1 MDLNEKDIKAL
12 LNYKTWDKITN
23 NTRHHFMVKTKILDE
38 RFDKSKICLILFSK
52 NVQRSMQTV
61 KLDIS

>member
-23 NTRHHFMVKTKILDE
+23 NTRDHFMVKTKILED
-38 RFDKSKICLILFSK
+38 RFDKSKTNLLF
-52 NVQRSMQTV
+52 QF
-61 KLDIS
+61 

>member
-23 NTRHHFMVKTKILDE
+23 NTRHHFMIKTKILED
-38 RFDKSKICLILFSK
+38 RFDKSKIELFF
-52 NVQRSMQTV
+52 QF
-61 KLDIS
+61 

>member
-23 NTRHHFMVKTKILDE
+23 NSRHHFMVKTKILDE
-38 RFDKSKICLILFSK
+38 RFDKSEVNLLLFSK
-52 NVQRSMQTV
+52 LVQHSMPTV